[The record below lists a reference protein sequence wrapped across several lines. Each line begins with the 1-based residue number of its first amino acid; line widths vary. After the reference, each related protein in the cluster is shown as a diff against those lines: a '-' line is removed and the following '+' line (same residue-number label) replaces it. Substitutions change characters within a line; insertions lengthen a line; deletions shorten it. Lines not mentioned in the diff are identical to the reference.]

1 MTIRKK
7 TIKLTIIT
15 ILVITTLAF
24 TACDSSNGGDASP
37 SIYANPDNWLNLPGE
52 IQNEADVL
60 FFYPT
65 TYSPT
70 NPDAPFISPLD
81 DEVMRKY
88 ARLAFQVRATA
99 FETVA
104 DIYAPF
110 YQQVDFRKFEAGE
123 LINVQRDVAR
133 QSLFLALDYYFENY
147 NNGRPYFLA
156 GHSQGAAMMVF
167 ILDEYMKEH
176 PDRYKSMVAAYM
188 LGNSPTQD
196 WLDENAHITFSEGA
210 DDTGVLISWN
220 TEGPGN
226 IGEYNLVVPDGA
238 VAINPLNWRRDEIP
252 AGVEENKGS
261 LIPIDG
267 NYKVVTPGI
276 ADARVDVERG
286 SVIVESVDPSV
297 FANSAVDYFGPQSYH
312 SWDYEFFYMNI
323 RENAALRLEHFLN
336 K

>member
-1 MTIRKK
+1 MTISKK
-7 TIKLTIIT
+7 KIRATIIS
-15 ILVITTLAF
+15 IIAITTLAF
-24 TACDSSNGGDASP
+24 IACDRSNGGEA
-37 SIYANPDNWLNLPGE
+37 SIYADPDNWLNLPGE
-52 IQNEADVL
+52 LQHEADVL

-70 NPDAPFISPLD
+70 DPDAPPISPLD

-88 ARLAFQVRATA
+88 ARLAFQVRASA

-123 LINVQRDVAR
+123 LMDVERDVAR
-133 QSLFLALDYYFENY
+133 QSIFLALDYYFEHY

-156 GHSQGAAMMVF
+156 GHSQGAAMMTF
-167 ILDEYMKEH
+167 ILDEYMKAH
-176 PDRYKSMVAAYM
+176 PDSYKNMVAAYM

-196 WLDENAHITFSEGA
+196 WLDENTHITFSEGA

-226 IGEYNLVVPDGA
+226 IGEYNMVVPEGA
-238 VAINPLNWRRDEIP
+238 VAINPLNWRRDDTP
-252 AGVEENKGS
+252 ASLEENKGS

-267 NYKVVTPGI
+267 NYQLVTPGI
-276 ADARVDVERG
+276 ADARLDVERG

-297 FANSAVDYFGPQSYH
+297 FAHSNVDYFGPQSYH

-323 RENAALRLEHFLN
+323 RENAALRLKCFLN